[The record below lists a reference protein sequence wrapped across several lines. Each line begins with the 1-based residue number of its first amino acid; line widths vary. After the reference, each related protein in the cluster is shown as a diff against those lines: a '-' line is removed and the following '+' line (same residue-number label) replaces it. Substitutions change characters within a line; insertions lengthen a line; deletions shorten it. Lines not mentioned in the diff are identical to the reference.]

1 MSCSNCCF
9 LACTHVSQEA
19 GQVGS
24 CFWYSLQFLILK
36 NVFCFCGPFLKSLL
50 NLLQYCFCFMFSF
63 FLFLL
68 CFPFPY
74 GILAHWPGIEP
85 TPPAVEGKVLTTRS
99 PGKSCN
105 FCLLICTFRPL
116 AFKGIIVEGIS
127 TRIIIGFYFLS
138 LFFVLIFVFPYFTA
152 FYCLNWTFNM
162 IPFSISSLYI
172 SYISF
177 FVFYLVAPEFAI
189 YIYG

>member
-9 LACTHVSQEA
+9 LTCIHVSQED

-50 NLLQYCFCFMFSF
+50 NLLQYSFCFMFSF
-63 FLFLL
+63 FLL

-74 GILAHWPGIEP
+74 GILAHWSGIEP

-138 LFFVLIFVFPYFTA
+138 LFFVLIFVFHYFTA
-152 FYCLNWTFNM
+152 FYCLSWAFNM
-162 IPFSISSLYI
+162 IQLYLLLLNLLYFCKRSVSGCSKI
-172 SYISF
+172 FLLHLPQI
-177 FVFYLVAPEFAI
+177 
-189 YIYG
+189 